1 MNIADDRP
9 SVAAIYEEQSIAQS
23 YLDKRMQFAW
33 QRLLH
38 RKQVDALNSVI
49 RRLRPEH
56 VLEVA
61 PGPARLSVDL
71 EGVQRGIMVEN
82 SQEMLNIAGRRLRES
97 SLAGIWETR
106 KGDAFALGQ
115 TIEPATMQLAFTF
128 RFLRHFHT
136 AERERLYAELRNCL
150 APRGLLVFDVVG
162 ADVLRRIEA
171 QMPKRPA
178 GEIPIY
184 DVSYTLPEFAAEMR
198 RNGFAVRK
206 AVPVLRQF
214 STQSRI
220 SYAYAHRAQ
229 GLIDTAV
236 RLLELVPSAAP
247 LEWIAVCEKL

>member
-9 SVAAIYEEQSIAQS
+9 SVAAIYEEQSVAQD

-38 RKQVDALNSVI
+38 RKQVALLNSVI
-49 RRLRPEH
+49 RQLRPEH

-61 PGPARLSVDL
+61 PGPARLSVEL
-71 EGVQRGIMVEN
+71 EGVRRGIMVEN
-82 SQEMLNIAGRRLRES
+82 SQEMLNIAGRRLRDS

-106 KGDAFALGQ
+106 KGDAFALSQ
-115 TIEPATMQLAFTF
+115 TLDSASVQLAFTF
-128 RFLRHFHT
+128 RFLRHFQT
-136 AERERLYAELRNCL
+136 AEREQLYAELRNCL

-162 ADVLRRIEA
+162 ADMLRRIEA
-171 QMPKRPA
+171 QMPTRPA

-198 RNGFAVRK
+198 RNGFAMKK

-214 STQSRI
+214 SSQSRL
-220 SYAYAHRAQ
+220 SYLYAHRAQ
-229 GLIDTAV
+229 GMVDAAV
-236 RLLELVPSAAP
+236 RLLELVPSSAP

>member
-1 MNIADDRP
+1 VNIADDRP
-9 SVAAIYEEQSIAQS
+9 SVAAIYEEPSIAEG

-38 RKQVDALNSVI
+38 RKQVGLLNAVI
-49 RRLRPEH
+49 RQSRPEH

-61 PGPARLSVDL
+61 PGPARLSVEL
-71 EGVQRGIMVEN
+71 EGVRRGIMVEN

-97 SLAGIWETR
+97 SLADIWETR

-115 TIEPATMQLAFTF
+115 AIEPATMQLAFTF

-136 AERERLYAELRNCL
+136 AERERLYAQLRHCL

-162 ADVLRRIEA
+162 AELLRRIEA
-171 QMPKRPA
+171 RMPQRPA

-184 DVSYTLPEFAAEMR
+184 DVSYTLPEFEAEMR
-198 RNGFAVRK
+198 RNGFALKK

-214 STQSRI
+214 SIQSHL
-220 SYAYAHRAQ
+220 SYAHAHRAQ
-229 GLIDTAV
+229 GMIDAAV
-236 RLLELVPSAAP
+236 RLLELVPSSAP
-247 LEWIAVCEKL
+247 LEWVAVCEKL